1 MEEDLNK
8 KLVMTKKNN
17 KDFQNSTKCWIWD
30 IVCIK
35 GDVKGKYCHI
45 TGKNS
50 GPTHNDY
57 NINVK
62 FNHRSPFVFFNL
74 RNYDSHF
81 IMKEPGKFYFKIN
94 IIPNG
99 VEKYTSFNINNKF
112 VFIDNFQFSSSL
124 LNSLVK
130 NLGKDFKHLSLEFDS
145 NMWNLFDQ
153 KVCYHYVYNSSF
165 DKFEEKLPSK
175 EKVQSSLTG
184 R

>member
-1 MEEDLNK
+1 M
-8 KLVMTKKNN
+8 
-17 KDFQNSTKCWIWD
+17 
-30 IVCIK
+30 
-35 GDVKGKYCHI
+35 
-45 TGKNS
+45 
-50 GPTHNDY
+50 
-57 NINVK
+57 
-62 FNHRSPFVFFNL
+62 
-74 RNYDSHF
+74 
-81 IMKEPGKFYFKIN
+81 
-94 IIPNG
+94 G
-99 VEKYTSFNINNKF
+99 VEKYTSFNISNKF